1 MTKENQ
7 ECCPKFNV
15 EKWDKKA
22 YSWNKRPFIMESVPA
37 FFHIPFTPMIGK
49 RMTKMMELTEKEE
62 ANIPDLTDALV
73 LFHDPSPFRSEIYY
87 SVTKEVAGANNTS
100 ISGEFVSRV
109 YEGPYNSVPRH
120 MKAMNRWL
128 KDQDL
133 EARQYYVHYAYCP
146 GCAKKYGQNY
156 MILFAQVN

>member
-7 ECCPKFNV
+7 VCCPEFNV

-22 YSWNKRPFIMESVPA
+22 YSWDKSPFIMESVPA

-49 RMTKMMELTEKEE
+49 RMTKMMALAEKEE

-73 LFHDPSPFRSEIYY
+73 LFHDPSPFKSEIYY

-109 YEGPYNSVPRH
+109 YEGPYNSVPKH

-128 KDQDL
+128 NDQGL
-133 EARQYYVHYAYCP
+133 EARQYFVHYAYCP
-146 GCAKKYGQNY
+146 GCAKKYGKNY